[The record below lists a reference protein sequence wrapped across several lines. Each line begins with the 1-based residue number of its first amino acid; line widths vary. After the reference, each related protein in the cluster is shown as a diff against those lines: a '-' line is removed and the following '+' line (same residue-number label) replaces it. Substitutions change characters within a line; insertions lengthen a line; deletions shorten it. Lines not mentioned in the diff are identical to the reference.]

1 MWMSLVAASALT
13 ACSAALPD
21 DRSSVA
27 ATTVSVASTVSVGPT
42 STVATTSAVTSPAT
56 GHVPPRVVLV
66 GDSLALEA
74 APHLP
79 ALLPGQAFEHH
90 TFGGTAPCD
99 WLEADIGYND
109 DSVVVFSFLGN
120 ASSACMAPT
129 GQMPR
134 GDEIVER
141 YRSDVTA
148 LVAAAIAAGALVV
161 LLGQPPVSPDNVDG
175 NALVVLLNELYAELA
190 RAPDVSF
197 VDAGAALESE
207 QGAFAERL
215 PCRADE
221 PECGADGSI
230 VVRSDDGVHFCPGTY
245 VSPCPTYS
253 SGAVRFAEA
262 IAVAAHDPAR
272 FD

>member
-27 ATTVSVASTVSVGPT
+27 ASTVSVGPT

-99 WLEADIGYND
+99 WLAADIAYTD
-109 DSVVVFSFLGN
+109 DSVVLFSFLGN
-120 ASSACMAPT
+120 ASSACMAPS
-129 GQMPR
+129 GQMAS
-134 GDEIVER
+134 GDEILQR
-141 YRSDVTA
+141 YRTD
-148 LVAAAIAAGALVV
+148 VAALMERATSAGAMVV
-161 LLGQPPVSPDNVDG
+161 LLGQPSVSPDNVDG
-175 NALVVLLNELYAELA
+175 NSLVVALNELYTEFALA
-190 RAPDVSF
+190 PGVSF
-197 VDAGAALESE
+197 VDAGAALENE
-207 QGAFAERL
+207 DGTFAERL

-230 VVRSDDGVHFCPGTY
+230 VVRSEDGVHFCPGTY

-262 IAVAAHDPAR
+262 IAVAAQDPSR